1 MMCGKC
7 IGILNEFH
15 DMFNLVINLC
25 FPEGSSSH
33 LNIYNLPQAQEIQP
47 HFEQIQV
54 DNSKIAIKQEY
65 VEVVTTD
72 YVVEEEE
79 DDGTVEEVIIEE
91 TVEDEDYLISEM
103 DDEAEEGEEDEEEEG
118 EESELVEGE
127 EAAVNSVVR
136 QMKSAERQSRAVAS
150 AARIEEENELIRQ
163 TINLAC
169 VDCGDLATTFEDLML
184 HYRQVHKRDGLLTCC
199 NRPFNKRRKLVEHA
213 KLHVN
218 PNEFSCEVCKKSFS
232 SKYYLTHH
240 MSIHVPEDLC
250 EYQCDK
256 CSKR

>member
-1 MMCGKC
+1 MCGKC

-15 DMFNLVINLC
+15 DMFNLVMN
-25 FPEGSSSH
+25 SH
-33 LNIYNLPQAQEIQP
+33 LPESGSVPSKYCNPQAQEIQP
-47 HFEQIQV
+47 HFEQIQGE
-54 DNSKIAIKQEY
+54 NSKIGIKQEY

-72 YVVEEEE
+72 YVVEEE
-79 DDGTVEEVIIEE
+79 DGTMEEVIIEE
-91 TVEDEDYLISEM
+91 TVDEEDYMASEIEE
-103 DDEAEEGEEDEEEEG
+103 EAEEGEDTELVEYEEG
-118 EESELVEGE
+118 E
-127 EAAVNSVVR
+127 VNSVVR
-136 QMKSAERQSRAVAS
+136 QMKVAEKQSRGVAS

-169 VDCGDLATTFEDLML
+169 TDCGDLSSTFEDLML

-240 MSIHVPEDLC
+240 MSIHVPEDMC